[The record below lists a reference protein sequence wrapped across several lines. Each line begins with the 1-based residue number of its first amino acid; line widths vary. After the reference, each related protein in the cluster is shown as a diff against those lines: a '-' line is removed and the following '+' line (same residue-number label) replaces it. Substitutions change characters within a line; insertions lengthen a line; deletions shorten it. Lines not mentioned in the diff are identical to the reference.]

1 MNVIYFFIILCIV
14 NIAMFLLITQCLKY
28 YKNKSSEFQ
37 SVIMVAAVILF
48 TLISALIYTGM
59 VGWNTTENFYP
70 YWNLNNG
77 FKVSPERKQ
86 CMAETSLYGIKKRQL
101 CSLSTTR
108 VKYYEFPP

>member
-37 SVIMVAAVILF
+37 GVIMVVSVILF
-48 TLISALIYTGM
+48 TIISALVYAGM
-59 VGWNTTENFYP
+59 IGWNTENFYP

-86 CMAETSLYGIKKRQL
+86 CMAEQVCMASKKR
-101 CSLSTTR
+101 
-108 VKYYEFPP
+108 